1 MGICSH
7 RMRERGAVRRESVV
21 LAALGLDP
29 QEDHVY
35 RYLISV
41 LPATSEEVQTALEL
55 EPARARA
62 VLARLEE
69 LGFIY
74 RVTDI
79 PVRFAAAPRMVE
91 ATIARKLAEL
101 QQAQVSLAQ
110 LAARHRA
117 NRLTAEGA
125 GGFEVIHGVEA
136 LRERALDMLRSARY
150 EMLNMVKP
158 PIIAV
163 HSEEHLWPG
172 ETVRGR
178 LIFDRDAVGDTQTFD
193 AIRLAPDDRKEVRVH
208 TKVPVK
214 MLAIDRTLAL
224 VPLIEHDTAPVSV
237 LIGES
242 PVLDSFLELFDYVWE
257 TAVWL
262 QEGKGDSPRP
272 DKHALTEADRQL
284 LSLLLAGLTDEAI
297 AAHLK
302 VSVRTVERKTRA
314 LMDAAEVRTRMQ
326 LAWKAARQHWL

>member
-1 MGICSH
+1 
-7 RMRERGAVRRESVV
+7 V
-21 LAALGLDP
+21 LAALGLGS

-41 LPATSEEVQTALEL
+41 LSATSEEVQTALGL
-55 EPARARA
+55 KPTRARA

-69 LGFIY
+69 LGFVY
-74 RVTDI
+74 RLTDG
-79 PVRFAAAPRMVE
+79 PVRFAAAPRMVD

-101 QQAQVSLAQ
+101 RQAQESLAQ
-110 LAARHRA
+110 LAAQHHARRIA
-117 NRLTAEGA
+117 AEGA
-125 GGFEVIHGVEA
+125 GFEVIRGVEA
-136 LRERALDMLRSARY
+136 MRERALDMLCSARS
-150 EMLNMVKP
+150 ELLNMIKAPVV
-158 PIIAV
+158 AV
-163 HSEEHLWPG
+163 FSEEHLWPG

-178 LIFDRDAVGDTQTFD
+178 LIFDRGAVGDTQTLD
-193 AIRLAPDDRKEVRVH
+193 AIRLAPDGRKEVRVH

-224 VPLIEHDTAPVSV
+224 VPLIEHDAMPVSV
-237 LIGES
+237 LIGEG

-272 DKHALTEADRQL
+272 GEHPLTEADRQL
-284 LSLLLAGLTDEAI
+284 LSLLLAGLTDGAI

-314 LMDAAEVRTRMQ
+314 LMDAAQVRTRMQ
-326 LAWKAARQHWL
+326 LAWKAAQQHWL